1 MNLEGGAALFYWDLE
16 VATFIL
22 SVGCEAGW
30 VGAALFYWDLEV
42 ATSILSVG
50 CESGGGCTGAAL
62 FYWDRLQ
69 DYSQKQFIFLR

>member
-1 MNLEGGAALFYWDLE
+1 MRL
-16 VATFIL
+16 
-22 SVGCEAGW
+22 VG
-30 VGAALFYWDLEV
+30 GAALFYWDLEV

-69 DYSQKQFIFLR
+69 DYSQKQFIFVR